1 MRRVVIHRW
10 AWHRWNRN
18 RSRSTQLQSCIS
30 AGSIIKMLVPDT
42 VSMASFPGPHQST
55 SPRPAGVP
63 RGSAALQLSTID
75 GGMLS
80 QTAPGERQATTCD
93 SAVAILSPRDT
104 TQGDC
109 HAQAADSRDASDAS
123 SPIGGALLKRKLEIQ
138 SERQY
143 QRSFALPS
151 SPIVHSGIGPSAV
164 LADPGYALESWAG
177 SLFSGHVP
185 QPAALDLHTDQAHWD
200 LPSLSSGPSSPGS
213 LASSLCLSST
223 RSMHDS
229 ISPAVTPASILRR

>member
-1 MRRVVIHRW
+1 MRREVIHRGEC
-10 AWHRWNRN
+10 RRNRN

-143 QRSFALPS
+143 QRSFVLPS

-213 LASSLCLSST
+213 LASSLCLGST

>member
-1 MRRVVIHRW
+1 
-10 AWHRWNRN
+10 
-18 RSRSTQLQSCIS
+18 
-30 AGSIIKMLVPDT
+30 MLVPDT
-42 VSMASFPGPHQST
+42 VGMASFPGPHQST

-143 QRSFALPS
+143 QRSFALP
-151 SPIVHSGIGPSAV
+151 VETG
-164 LADPGYALESWAG
+164 
-177 SLFSGHVP
+177 F
-185 QPAALDLHTDQAHWD
+185 QLH
-200 LPSLSSGPSSPGS
+200 SLS
-213 LASSLCLSST
+213 LCFDLY
-223 RSMHDS
+223 
-229 ISPAVTPASILRR
+229 ISFLFLYRKSAGRK